1 MIRFTL
7 RCADDH
13 RFESWFQ
20 SSDAFDKLIA
30 AGMVNCAIC
39 GSTQVEKALMSP
51 KIRAPKIRAADNR
64 DSKTQGD
71 APHDDAPPSDIAR
84 QALAELKRHVEQNS
98 DYVGMNFAREARDI
112 RDGLAPDRSI
122 YGEARPD
129 EARKLIEDGIPVAP
143 LPFVPGRKSN

>member
-20 SSDAFDKLIA
+20 SSDAFNKLIA

-39 GSTQVEKALMSP
+39 GSAQVEKALMAP
-51 KIRAPKIRAADNR
+51 KIRAPKNR

-71 APHDDAPPSDIAR
+71 VPRDDAPPPDIAR